1 VSLAAPGSALWL
13 LGHEMR
19 LYWRNFRGGRAGK
32 GARGLIS
39 LIVVA
44 AMLLGGGV
52 LAALGLHDVQVPINP
67 ISISLAALATAVV
80 FTLMLSQ
87 TLSASS
93 EALYER
99 NDLDL
104 LFSSPIGPA
113 KVLFVR
119 SLGVAGGV
127 VTIFALIVTPLLL
140 PSIVWGHPGWIGVL
154 GVLGALALASTAAG
168 VVLAMMLFALIGP
181 RRTRTVAQVLAA
193 LVGAAF
199 FLVSQTRTI
208 LGEQKSNSLFAE
220 ITRQAQEGRL
230 HPAPIMSL
238 PLRAMLGEPL
248 PLLALLA
255 GSALLFWLAASAL
268 GRRFSDA
275 AAATQGKTA
284 ARPAKV
290 RQGEARR
297 AFAAGPFLATLRKEL
312 LLISRDAALLSQVL
326 LRVLYL
332 IPTALV
338 LSRNAA
344 HGAGPALAGGAGVV
358 AFLAGQVA
366 GSLAWITLS
375 AEEAPD
381 LLAVSPARIRTLRRA
396 KIAAALIPVA
406 LFLVAADCCPD
417 LVPAGRRG
425 LDRPGRGPGGLE
437 QRPYQHLAPAP
448 RQAVGLQASRRGV
461 MDGHDRRDA
470 GLGPVG
476 RGHRRRRGRLLAL
489 GPDPA
494 GPGGRGAAE
503 PASQRRP
510 DRPQPSNTVK
520 LRLGFY
526 PIARH

>member
-1 VSLAAPGSALWL
+1 MTLIAPGSILWL
-13 LGHEMR
+13 LAHEMR
-19 LYWRNFRGGRAGK
+19 IYWRNFRAGRAGK

-39 LIVVA
+39 LSVVA
-44 AMLLGGGV
+44 AMLVGGGV
-52 LAALGLHDVQVPINP
+52 LIALGLHDVQVPINP
-67 ISISLAALATAVV
+67 ISISLAALSSAVV

-93 EALYER
+93 EALYDR
-99 NDLDL
+99 GDLDL

-127 VTIFALIVTPLLL
+127 VAIFLLIVTPLLG
-140 PSIVWGHPGWIGVL
+140 PSVIYGHPGWIGVF
-154 GVLGALALASTAAG
+154 GVLGALALAATAAG
-168 VVLAMMLFALIGP
+168 LMLAMVLFALIGP

-199 FLVSQTRTI
+199 FLASQARTI
-208 LGEQKSNSLFAE
+208 LGAQKSNSLFAE
-220 ITRQAQEGRL
+220 ITRQAMEGRL
-230 HPAPIMSL
+230 HPAPIVSL

-255 GSALLFWLAASAL
+255 GSAGLFALAALAL

-275 AAATQGKTA
+275 AAATQGKTG
-284 ARPAKV
+284 AKPTKAS
-290 RQGEARR
+290 RNGARR

-312 LLISRDAALLSQVL
+312 LLIGRDAALLSQVL

-344 HGAGPALAGGAGVV
+344 HGTGAALAGGAGVV

-381 LLAVSPARIRTLRRA
+381 LLAVSPAKTATLRRA
-396 KIAAALIPVA
+396 KLAAALIPVA
-406 LFLVAADCCPD
+406 LFLVVPIAA
-417 LVPAGRRG
+417 LTWFMPAAGAWTALGAALAAWSSGLINIWHQRPGKRSDFKRRG
-425 LDRPGRGPGGLE
+425 GASWMATIAEMLVSALVAGATGIAVAGFWPWALIPLGL
-437 QRPYQHLAPAP
+437 A
-448 RQAVGLQASRRGV
+448 
-461 MDGHDRRDA
+461 
-470 GLGPVG
+470 
-476 RGHRRRRGRLLAL
+476 
-489 GPDPA
+489 
-494 GPGGRGAAE
+494 GAALL
-503 PASQRRP
+503 SLRRS
-510 DRPQPSNTVK
+510 DAQ
-520 LRLGFY
+520 
-526 PIARH
+526 IARNLRVR

>member
-1 VSLAAPGSALWL
+1 MSLIAPGSILWL
-13 LGHEMR
+13 LAHEMR
-19 LYWRNFRGGRAGK
+19 IYWRNFRAGRAGK

-44 AMLLGGGV
+44 AMMLGGGV
-52 LAALGLHDVQVPINP
+52 LAALGLHDVEVPINP
-67 ISISLAALATAVV
+67 ISISLAALGAAVV

-93 EALYER
+93 EALYDR
-99 NDLDL
+99 GDLDL

-127 VTIFALIVTPLLL
+127 ITVFLLVVTPLLG
-140 PSIVWGHPGWIGVL
+140 PSVIYGHPGWIGVF
-154 GVLGALALASTAAG
+154 GVLGALALASTAVG
-168 VVLAMMLFALIGP
+168 LLLAMALFALIGP

-199 FLVSQTRTI
+199 FLASQTRTI
-208 LGEQKSNSLFAE
+208 LGVQKSNSLFAE
-220 ITRQAQEGRL
+220 ITHQAQEGRL
-230 HPAPIMSL
+230 HPAPIVGL

-248 PLLALLA
+248 PLLALLT
-255 GSALLFWLAASAL
+255 ASAALFAVAALTL

-284 ARPAKV
+284 ARPAKAT
-290 RQGEARR
+290 RGEARR

-312 LLISRDAALLSQVL
+312 LLIGRDAALLSQVL

-332 IPTALV
+332 VPTALV

-344 HGAGPALAGGAGVV
+344 HGTGAALAGGAGVV

-381 LLAVSPARIRTLRRA
+381 LLAVSPARVATLRRA
-396 KIAAALIPVA
+396 KLAAALVPVA
-406 LFLVAADCCPD
+406 LFLVVPIAA
-417 LVPAGRRG
+417 LTWFLPAAGAWTALGAALAAWSSGLINIWHQRPGKRSDFKRRG
-425 LDRPGRGPGGLE
+425 GSSWMATIAEMLVS
-437 QRPYQHLAPAP
+437 A
-448 RQAVGLQASRRGV
+448 
-461 MDGHDRRDA
+461 
-470 GLGPVG
+470 
-476 RGHRRRRGRLLAL
+476 LLAAATGIAVAGFWLWALIPL
-489 GPDPA
+489 GLA
-494 GPGGRGAAE
+494 GAALL
-503 PASQRRP
+503 SLRRS
-510 DRPQPSNTVK
+510 DAQIARN
-520 LRLGFY
+520 LRL
-526 PIARH
+526 R

>member
-1 VSLAAPGSALWL
+1 VKLTAPGSVLWL
-13 LGHEMR
+13 LAHEMR
-19 LYWRNFRGGRAGK
+19 LYWRNFRAGRAGK

-39 LIVVA
+39 LVVVA

-52 LAALGLHDVQVPINP
+52 LAALGLHDVQVPITA
-67 ISISLAALATAVV
+67 ISVSIAALVTLVV

-99 NDLDL
+99 GDLDL

-127 VTIFALIVTPLLL
+127 ITIFLLAVTPLLG
-140 PSIVWGHPGWIGVL
+140 PSVLYGHPGWIGVF
-154 GVLGALALASTAAG
+154 GVLGALALASTAVG
-168 VVLAMMLFALIGP
+168 LLLAMALFALIGP
-181 RRTRTVAQVLAA
+181 RRTRTVAQVMAA

-208 LGEQKSNSLFAE
+208 LGVQKSNSLFAE
-220 ITRQAQEGRL
+220 VARQAQEGRL
-230 HPAPIMSL
+230 HPTPIVGL

-255 GSALLFWLAASAL
+255 GSAALFALAALAL

-284 ARPAKV
+284 ARPAKATRGGHPLV
-290 RQGEARR
+290 GRR

-312 LLISRDAALLSQVL
+312 LLIGRDAALLSQVL

-332 IPTALV
+332 IPTALL

-344 HGAGPALAGGAGVV
+344 HGTGAALAGGAGVV

-396 KIAAALIPVA
+396 KVAAALIPVA
-406 LFLVAADCCPD
+406 LFLVLPIAA
-417 LVPAGRRG
+417 LTWFAPAAGAWTALGAALAAWSSGLINIWHQRPGKRSDFKRRG
-425 LDRPGRGPGGLE
+425 GASWMATIAEMLVSALLAGATGLAVGGLW
-437 QRPYQHLAPAP
+437 PWGLIPLGLAGA
-448 RQAVGLQASRRGV
+448 ALLSLRRG
-461 MDGHDRRDA
+461 DA
-470 GLGPVG
+470 
-476 RGHRRRRGRLLAL
+476 
-489 GPDPA
+489 
-494 GPGGRGAAE
+494 
-503 PASQRRP
+503 Q
-510 DRPQPSNTVK
+510 
-520 LRLGFY
+520 
-526 PIARH
+526 IARNLRTR

>member
-1 VSLAAPGSALWL
+1 
-13 LGHEMR
+13 
-19 LYWRNFRGGRAGK
+19 
-32 GARGLIS
+32 
-39 LIVVA
+39 
-44 AMLLGGGV
+44 
-52 LAALGLHDVQVPINP
+52 
-67 ISISLAALATAVV
+67 VV

-99 NDLDL
+99 GDLDL

-127 VTIFALIVTPLLL
+127 ITIFLLAVTPLLG
-140 PSIVWGHPGWIGVL
+140 PSVLYGHPGWIGVF
-154 GVLGALALASTAAG
+154 GVLGALALASTAVG
-168 VVLAMMLFALIGP
+168 LLLAMALFALIGP
-181 RRTRTVAQVLAA
+181 RRTRTVAQVMAA

-208 LGEQKSNSLFAE
+208 LGVQKSNSLFAE
-220 ITRQAQEGRL
+220 VARQAQEGRL
-230 HPAPIMSL
+230 HPTPIVGL

-255 GSALLFWLAASAL
+255 GSAALFALAALAL

-284 ARPAKV
+284 ARPAKATRGGHPLV
-290 RQGEARR
+290 GRR

-312 LLISRDAALLSQVL
+312 LLIGRDAALLSQVL

-332 IPTALV
+332 IPTALL

-344 HGAGPALAGGAGVV
+344 HGTGAALAGGAGVV

-396 KIAAALIPVA
+396 KLAAALIPGGAVPG
-406 LFLVAADCCPD
+406 AADRRPD
-417 LVPAGRRG
+417 LVRPRRRR
-425 LDRPGRGPGGLE
+425 LDGPGRGPGGLE
-437 QRPYQHLAPAP
+437 QRPDQHLAPAAG
-448 RQAVGLQASRRGV
+448 QALGLQAARRGFV
-461 MDGHDRRDA
+461 DGHHRRDA
-470 GLGPVG
+470 GLGPAG
-476 RGHRRRRGRLLAL
+476 RGDGPGRGRLVAL

-494 GPGGRGAAE
+494 GPGGRSPAE
-503 PASQRRP
+503 PAAQRRP
-510 DRPQPSNTVK
+510 DRPQPSNKVK
-520 LRLGFY
+520 LQLGFY
-526 PIARH
+526 PIARHFGAARLNVGSGT

>member
-1 VSLAAPGSALWL
+1 VSLAAPGSIPWL
-13 LGHEMR
+13 LAHEMR
-19 LYWRNFRGGRAGK
+19 LYWRNFRAGRAGR

-39 LIVVA
+39 LIIVGTMLVA
-44 AMLLGGGV
+44 GGV
-52 LAALGLHDVQVPINP
+52 LAALGLRQVEVPINP
-67 ISISLAALATAVV
+67 ISVSLAALASAVV

-99 NDLDL
+99 GDLDL

-127 VTIFALIVTPLLL
+127 ITIFLLAVTPLLL
-140 PSIVWGHPGWIGVL
+140 PSVIWGHPGWIGVF
-154 GVLGALALASTAAG
+154 GVLGALALASTAVG
-168 VVLAMMLFALIGP
+168 LLLAMGLFALIGP
-181 RRTRTVAQVLAA
+181 RRTRAVAQVMAA

-199 FLVSQTRTI
+199 FLVSQARTI
-208 LGEQKSNSLFAE
+208 LGAQKSNSLFAE
-220 ITRQAQEGRL
+220 IARQAQEGRL
-230 HPAPIMSL
+230 HPAPVLSL
-238 PLRAMLGEPL
+238 PLRAMLGEPP

-255 GSALLFWLAASAL
+255 GSAALFALAALAL

-284 ARPAKV
+284 ARPTRAS
-290 RQGEARR
+290 RGETRR

-312 LLISRDAALLSQVL
+312 LLIGRDAALLSQVL

-344 HGAGPALAGGAGVV
+344 HGTAAALAGGAGVV

-375 AEEAPD
+375 AEDAPD

-396 KIAAALIPVA
+396 KVAAALVPVA
-406 LFLVAADCCPD
+406 LFLVLPIAVLTWFAPAAGAWTALGAALAAWSSGLINIWHQRP
-417 LVPAGRRG
+417 GKRSEFKRRG
-425 LDRPGRGPGGLE
+425 G
-437 QRPYQHLAPAP
+437 
-448 RQAVGLQASRRGV
+448 ASWMAAIAEILV
-461 MDGHDRRDA
+461 SA
-470 GLGPVG
+470 
-476 RGHRRRRGRLLAL
+476 LLAGATGVAVAGFWPWALIPL
-489 GPDPA
+489 GLA
-494 GPGGRGAAE
+494 GAALL
-503 PASQRRP
+503 SLRRS
-510 DRPQPSNTVK
+510 DAQ
-520 LRLGFY
+520 
-526 PIARH
+526 IARNLRTR

>member
-1 VSLAAPGSALWL
+1 MRLVAPGSIPWL
-13 LGHEMR
+13 LAHEMR
-19 LYWRNFRGGRAGK
+19 IYWRNFRGGRAGR
-32 GARGLIS
+32 GARGLIG
-39 LIVVA
+39 LVVVA
-44 AMLLGGGV
+44 TMLLVGGV
-52 LAALGLHDVQVPINP
+52 LAALGLHDHQIPINP
-67 ISISLAALATAVV
+67 LSVSIAALGAAVV

-127 VTIFALIVTPLLL
+127 ITVFLVMVTPLLL
-140 PSIVWGHPGWIGVL
+140 PSVLYGHPGWIGLL
-154 GVLGALALASTAAG
+154 GVLGALALAATAAG
-168 VVLAMMLFALIGP
+168 LLLAMGLFALIGP
-181 RRTRTVAQVLAA
+181 RRTRTVAQVMAA

-208 LGEQKSNSLFAE
+208 LGEQRSTSLFGE
-220 ITRQAQEGRL
+220 ITRAAQEGRL
-230 HPAPIMSL
+230 KSAPFADL
-238 PLRAMLGEPL
+238 ALRAMLGEPL

-255 GSALLFWLAASAL
+255 TSAALFALATLTL

-284 ARPAKV
+284 ARPV
-290 RQGEARR
+290 RAGRASARR

-312 LLISRDAALLSQVL
+312 LLIGRDAALLSQVL

-344 HGAGPALAGGAGVV
+344 EGTGAALAGGAGVV

-375 AEEAPD
+375 AEETPD
-381 LLAVSPARIRTLRRA
+381 LLAVSPARIATLRRA
-396 KIAAALIPVA
+396 KLAAAWIPVAVFLALPIAVLTWFAPAAGAWTALGAALAAWSSGLINIWHQRPGKRADFKRRGGASWLATVAEMLVSALLAGATGIAVAGFWPWALIPMG
-406 LFLVAADCCPD
+406 L
-417 LVPAGRRG
+417 AGATLLSLRR
-425 LDRPGRGPGGLE
+425 
-437 QRPYQHLAPAP
+437 
-448 RQAVGLQASRRGV
+448 S
-461 MDGHDRRDA
+461 DA
-470 GLGPVG
+470 QIA
-476 RGHRRRRGRLLAL
+476 R
-489 GPDPA
+489 
-494 GPGGRGAAE
+494 
-503 PASQRRP
+503 
-510 DRPQPSNTVK
+510 K
-520 LRLGFY
+520 LRT
-526 PIARH
+526 R

>member
-1 VSLAAPGSALWL
+1 VSLFAPGSIPWL
-13 LGHEMR
+13 LAHEMR
-19 LYWRNFRGGRAGK
+19 IYWRNFRTGRAGK

-44 AMLLGGGV
+44 TMLLGGGV
-52 LAALGLHDVQVPINP
+52 LAALALHGHQIPITP
-67 ISISLAALATAVV
+67 VSISIAALGSAVV

-93 EALYER
+93 EALYDR
-99 NDLDL
+99 GDLDL

-127 VTIFALIVTPLLL
+127 ITIFAVMVTPLLL
-140 PSIVWGHPGWIGVL
+140 PSVLYGHPGWIGLL
-154 GVLGALALASTAAG
+154 GVLGSLALAATAVG
-168 VVLAMMLFALIGP
+168 LLLAMGLFALIGP
-181 RRTRTVAQVLAA
+181 RRTRTVAQVMAA

-208 LGEQKSNSLFAE
+208 LGEQRSSSLFGE

-230 HPAPIMSL
+230 KPPPIASL

-255 GSALLFWLAASAL
+255 GAAALFALASLAL

-284 ARPAKV
+284 AKPTRESRAS
-290 RQGEARR
+290 ARR
-297 AFAAGPFLATLRKEL
+297 VFAAGPFLATLRKEL
-312 LLISRDAALLSQVL
+312 LLIGRDAALLSQVL
-326 LRVLYL
+326 LRMLYL

-344 HGAGPALAGGAGVV
+344 QGTGAALAGGAGVL

-381 LLAVSPARIRTLRRA
+381 LLSVSPARIHTLRRA
-396 KIAAALIPVA
+396 KLAAALIPVLAFLA
-406 LFLVAADCCPD
+406 LPVAVLAWFAPIAAAWTVLGAILAAWSSGLINIWHQRPGKRSDFK
-417 LVPAGRRG
+417 RRG
-425 LDRPGRGPGGLE
+425 GASWMATVAEMLVSALLAGATGIAVAGFWAWALIPLGL
-437 QRPYQHLAPAP
+437 
-448 RQAVGLQASRRGV
+448 
-461 MDGHDRRDA
+461 A
-470 GLGPVG
+470 GLALLSL
-476 RGHRRRRGRLLAL
+476 RRSDA
-489 GPDPA
+489 
-494 GPGGRGAAE
+494 
-503 PASQRRP
+503 Q
-510 DRPQPSNTVK
+510 
-520 LRLGFY
+520 
-526 PIARH
+526 IARNLRTR

>member
-1 VSLAAPGSALWL
+1 MTLFAPGSTLWL

-19 LYWRNFRGGRAGK
+19 LYWRNFRAGRAGR

-39 LIVVA
+39 LVIVA
-44 AMLLGGGV
+44 AMLVGGGV

-93 EALYER
+93 EALYDR

-104 LFSSPIGPA
+104 LFSSPIGPS

-127 VTIFALIVTPLLL
+127 LTIFALIVTPLLL
-140 PSIVWGHPGWIGVL
+140 PSVIWGHPGWIGVF

-168 VVLAMMLFALIGP
+168 LLLAMALFALIGP

-199 FLVSQTRTI
+199 FLVSQIRTI
-208 LGEQKSNSLFAE
+208 LGAQKSNSLFME
-220 ITRQAQEGRL
+220 IERQAQEGRL
-230 HPAPIMSL
+230 HPPPILGL

-248 PLLALLA
+248 PLLAILA
-255 GSALLFWLAASAL
+255 GSAILFAVAAAAL

-284 ARPAKV
+284 ARPAKAT
-290 RQGEARR
+290 RADARR

-312 LLISRDAALLSQVL
+312 LLISRDAALMSQVL

-375 AEEAPD
+375 AEDAPD
-381 LLAVSPARIRTLRRA
+381 LLAVSPARIQTLRRA
-396 KIAAALIPVA
+396 KLTAAMIPVGLFLIVPIAALSWFQPSAGVWTALGAILAAWSSGLINIWHQRPGKRSDFKRRGGASWMATIAEMLVSALLAGATGVAVAGLWAWALIP
-406 LFLVAADCCPD
+406 L
-417 LVPAGRRG
+417 G
-425 LDRPGRGPGGLE
+425 L
-437 QRPYQHLAPAP
+437 A
-448 RQAVGLQASRRGV
+448 
-461 MDGHDRRDA
+461 
-470 GLGPVG
+470 
-476 RGHRRRRGRLLAL
+476 
-489 GPDPA
+489 
-494 GPGGRGAAE
+494 GAALL
-503 PASQRRP
+503 SLRRS
-510 DRPQPSNTVK
+510 DVQ
-520 LRLGFY
+520 
-526 PIARH
+526 IARNLRTR

>member
-1 VSLAAPGSALWL
+1 MTLTAPGSVLWL
-13 LGHEMR
+13 LAHEMR
-19 LYWRNFRGGRAGK
+19 LYWRNFRAGRAGK

-39 LIVVA
+39 LAIIGG
-44 AMLLGGGV
+44 LLVTGGV
-52 LAALGLHDVQVPINP
+52 FIALGLHDHQIPINP
-67 ISISLAALATAVV
+67 LSVSIAALITAVV

-93 EALYER
+93 EALYDR
-99 NDLDL
+99 GDLDL

-119 SLGVAGGV
+119 ALGVAGGV
-127 VTIFALIVTPLLL
+127 ITIFLLAATPLLL
-140 PSIVWGHPGWIGVL
+140 PAVVWGHPGWIGVF
-154 GVLGALALASTAAG
+154 GVLGALALSSTAVG
-168 VVLAMMLFALIGP
+168 LLLAMGLFALIGP
-181 RRTRTVAQVLAA
+181 RRTRTVAQVMAA

-230 HPAPIMSL
+230 KPPPIAAL

-255 GSALLFWLAASAL
+255 GAAALFALAALAL

-275 AAATQGKTA
+275 AAATQGKTG
-284 ARPAKV
+284 ARPA
-290 RQGEARR
+290 RESRASARR
-297 AFAAGPFLATLRKEL
+297 GFAAGPFLATLRKEL
-312 LLISRDAALLSQVL
+312 LLIGRDAALLSQVL

-344 HGAGPALAGGAGVV
+344 HGTGAALAGGAGVV

-381 LLAVSPARIRTLRRA
+381 LLAVSPATIATQRRA
-396 KIAAALIPVA
+396 KLAAAMIPVA
-406 LFLVAADCCPD
+406 LFLALPIAA
-417 LVPAGRRG
+417 LTWFAPAAGAWTALGAALAAWSSGLINVWHQRPGKRSEFKRRG
-425 LDRPGRGPGGLE
+425 GASWMAT
-437 QRPYQHLAPAP
+437 LAEMLVSA
-448 RQAVGLQASRRGV
+448 
-461 MDGHDRRDA
+461 
-470 GLGPVG
+470 
-476 RGHRRRRGRLLAL
+476 LLAGATGIAVAGFWAWSLIPL
-489 GPDPA
+489 GLA
-494 GPGGRGAAE
+494 GVAM
-503 PASQRRP
+503 ASLRRS
-510 DRPQPSNTVK
+510 DAQ
-520 LRLGFY
+520 
-526 PIARH
+526 IARNLRTR

>member
-1 VSLAAPGSALWL
+1 VTLAAPGSIPWL
-13 LGHEMR
+13 LAHEMR
-19 LYWRNFRGGRAGK
+19 LYWRNFRAGRAGK
-32 GARGLIS
+32 GARGLVS
-39 LIVVA
+39 LVVVA
-44 AMLLGGGV
+44 AMLLAGGV
-52 LAALGLHDVQVPINP
+52 LAALGLRDVQVPINP
-67 ISISLAALATAVV
+67 ISISLAALASAVT

-99 NDLDL
+99 GDLDL

-127 VTIFALIVTPLLL
+127 ITIFLILVTPLLL
-140 PSIVWGHPGWIGVL
+140 PSVIWGHPGWIGVF
-154 GVLGALALASTAAG
+154 GVLGALALASTAVG
-168 VVLAMMLFALIGP
+168 LLLAMALFALIGP
-181 RRTRTVAQVLAA
+181 RRTRTVAQVMAA

-208 LGEQKSNSLFAE
+208 LGAQQSNSLFAE

-230 HPAPIMSL
+230 HPAPVMSL

-255 GSALLFWLAASAL
+255 GSAALFALAALTL

-284 ARPAKV
+284 ARPA
-290 RQGEARR
+290 RGETRR

-312 LLISRDAALLSQVL
+312 LLIGRDAALLSQVL

-332 IPTALV
+332 IPTALL

-344 HGAGPALAGGAGVV
+344 QGTGAALAGGAGVV

-396 KIAAALIPVA
+396 KIAAALVPVA
-406 LFLVAADCCPD
+406 LFLVLPIAVLTWFAPAAGAWTALGATLAAWSSGLINIWHQRP
-417 LVPAGRRG
+417 GKRSEFKRRG
-425 LDRPGRGPGGLE
+425 G
-437 QRPYQHLAPAP
+437 
-448 RQAVGLQASRRGV
+448 ASWMATV
-461 MDGHDRRDA
+461 AEMLVSA
-470 GLGPVG
+470 
-476 RGHRRRRGRLLAL
+476 LLAGATGIAVAGFWPWALIPL
-489 GPDPA
+489 GLA
-494 GPGGRGAAE
+494 GAALL
-503 PASQRRP
+503 SLRRS
-510 DRPQPSNTVK
+510 DAQ
-520 LRLGFY
+520 
-526 PIARH
+526 IARNLRTR

>member
-1 VSLAAPGSALWL
+1 VSLIAPGSILWL
-13 LGHEMR
+13 LAHEMR
-19 LYWRNFRGGRAGK
+19 IYWRNFRAGRAGK

-44 AMLLGGGV
+44 TMLLGGGV
-52 LAALGLHDVQVPINP
+52 LAALGLHDIEVPINP
-67 ISISLAALATAVV
+67 ISISLAALGSAVV

-93 EALYER
+93 EALYDR
-99 NDLDL
+99 GDLDL

-127 VTIFALIVTPLLL
+127 ITVFLLMVTPLLG
-140 PSIVWGHPGWIGVL
+140 PSVIYGHPGWIGVF
-154 GVLGALALASTAAG
+154 GVLGALALASTAVG
-168 VVLAMMLFALIGP
+168 LLLAMALFALIGP

-208 LGEQKSNSLFAE
+208 LGAQKSNSLFAE

-230 HPAPIMSL
+230 HPAPIVGL

-255 GSALLFWLAASAL
+255 GSAALFALAALTL

-275 AAATQGKTA
+275 AAATQGKTGA
-284 ARPAKV
+284 KPAKAT
-290 RQGEARR
+290 RGGARR

-312 LLISRDAALLSQVL
+312 LLIGRDAALLSQVL

-332 IPTALV
+332 IPTALL
-338 LSRNAA
+338 LSRNAV

-381 LLAVSPARIRTLRRA
+381 LLAVSPARIHTLRRA

-406 LFLVAADCCPD
+406 LFLVLPIAA
-417 LVPAGRRG
+417 LTWFLPAAGAWTALGAALAAWSSGLINIWHQRPGKRSDFKRRG
-425 LDRPGRGPGGLE
+425 GSSWMATIAEMLVSALVAGATGI
-437 QRPYQHLAPAP
+437 
-448 RQAVGLQASRRGV
+448 AV
-461 MDGHDRRDA
+461 A
-470 GLGPVG
+470 GLWPWALIPLG
-476 RGHRRRRGRLLAL
+476 LA
-489 GPDPA
+489 
-494 GPGGRGAAE
+494 GAALL
-503 PASQRRP
+503 SLRRS
-510 DRPQPSNTVK
+510 DAQIARN
-520 LRLGFY
+520 LRL
-526 PIARH
+526 R